1 MFSDDLEERLFG
13 GSPSSRL
20 LDILKNTNE
29 HLALEELSRFLKRAA
44 AAEYMLEE
52 KGINEK
58 DIDRYVFENSEKV
71 LRGADSLALSVMS
84 DIVTRNE

>member
-20 LDILKNTNE
+20 LDILKNANE
-29 HLALEELSRFLKRAA
+29 HLALEELKRFLNRAA

-52 KGINEK
+52 SGIGER
-58 DIDRYVFENSEKV
+58 DIDKYVFENSDKV
-71 LRGADSLALSVMS
+71 ARGADSLALSIMS
-84 DIVTRNE
+84 DIVTKNE